1 MDILLYNPLSRNGKN
16 PKFIKKIVNQLN
28 KDGYQVETYSLLE
41 IHEVDSFV
49 NQLDKEDRIIIVG
62 GDGTINR
69 LVNAINY
76 KDIKQKIYM
85 YQAGTGND
93 FVRSLKTKEKLVLIS
108 PYLKYLPTVA
118 YHQKK
123 RLFLN
128 GVGGGLDGYIAY
140 LVNHSHF
147 KKNKLNY
154 FRHSFEG
161 FVKFKPIGA
170 KITVDGKTFHENK
183 LWLASIMNGSYFG
196 GGMKI
201 APKANRQE
209 DDLHL
214 IIVKNIP
221 KWLLILIFPTIYF
234 GWHIHFKK
242 FVDCYIGKKISFEMD
257 EPIYL
262 QIDGENEYP
271 IQKIETETF
280 KKK

>member
-16 PKFIKKIVNQLN
+16 PRFIKKIVSNLEKEGQEV
-28 KDGYQVETYSLLE
+28 QTFSLLE
-41 IHEVDSFV
+41 THDVDVFIKKL
-49 NQLDKEDRIIIVG
+49 QKDDRIIIVG

-69 LVNAINY
+69 LVNAINH
-76 KDIKQKIYM
+76 KIILQKIYM

-108 PYLKYLPTVA
+108 PYIENLPTVT
-118 YHQKK
+118 YLQKT
-123 RLFLN
+123 RRFLN

-147 KKNKLNY
+147 KKNKINY

-161 FVKFKPIGA
+161 FAKFKPIGA
-170 KITVDGKTFHENK
+170 KITIDGKTFHEDK
-183 LWLASIMNGSYFG
+183 LWLASIMNGAYFG

-201 APKANRQE
+201 APKANREE
-209 DDLHL
+209 DNLHL

-242 FVDCYIGKKISFEMD
+242 FVDCYQGKDISFEMD
-257 EPIYL
+257 QPIYL

-271 IQKIETETF
+271 IQKIETKAF
-280 KKK
+280 SKK

>member
-16 PKFIKKIVNQLN
+16 PKFITKIVNHLKSSGN
-28 KDGYQVETYSLLE
+28 LVETFSLLE
-41 IHEVDSFV
+41 IHDVDQFV
-49 NQLDKEDRIIIVG
+49 SQLNPDDRIIIVG

-69 LVNAINY
+69 LVNAINH
-76 KDIKQKIYM
+76 KEIKQEIYM

-93 FVRSLKTKEKLVLIS
+93 FVRSLKTKDKLVLIT
-108 PYLKYLPTVA
+108 PYLKHLPVIT
-118 YHQKK
+118 YNQKK

-147 KKNKLNY
+147 KKNKINY

-161 FVKFKPIGA
+161 FVKFKPVAA
-170 KITVDGKTFHENK
+170 KITIDGKSFHEDK

-201 APKANRQE
+201 APKAHREEEN
-209 DDLHL
+209 LHL

-234 GWHIHFKK
+234 GWHTHFKK
-242 FVDCYIGKKISFEMD
+242 FVNCYIGQKISFEMD
-257 EPIYL
+257 QPIYL

-271 IQKIETETF
+271 IQKIETEAF
-280 KKK
+280 SIK

>member
-1 MDILLYNPLSRNGKN
+1 MDILLFNPLSRNGKN
-16 PKFIKKIVNQLN
+16 PKFISKIVDHLKKQGNE
-28 KDGYQVETYSLLE
+28 VETYSLLE
-41 IHEVDSFV
+41 IHDVDLFV
-49 NQLDKEDRIIIVG
+49 SKLKPDDRIIIVG

-69 LVNAINY
+69 LVNAINH
-76 KDIKQKIYM
+76 KVIQQKIYM

-108 PYLKYLPTVA
+108 PYLDNLPTIT
-118 YHQKK
+118 YNQRK
-123 RLFLN
+123 RSFLN
-128 GVGGGLDGYIAY
+128 GAGGGLDGYIAY

-147 KKNKLNY
+147 KKNKINY

-161 FVKFKPIGA
+161 FVKFKPVGA
-170 KITVDGKTFHENK
+170 KITVDGKTFHEDK

-201 APKANRQE
+201 APMANRNE

-234 GWHIHFKK
+234 GWHIRFKK
-242 FVDCYIGKKISFEMD
+242 FVDCYVGKKISFEMD
-257 EPIYL
+257 QPIYL

-271 IQKIETETF
+271 IQTIETEAF
-280 KKK
+280 SKK